1 MTHHFFFF
9 VWKPQSPPSLTLL
22 QWRTV
27 ISLITIS
34 RNVDTIISISLIC
47 PMKLMF
53 LKVTKLCVSGR
64 QTSGCLSASGT
75 VPKYDLILI
84 LFFVSGIK
92 QQNKSNICVSVLSLP
107 ALKCHF
113 QPRSKLQLL
122 LARLSPPALSLFLLL
137 EAEMFWSSAEE
148 AGPPFCNN
156 L

>member
-1 MTHHFFFF
+1 MTHHFFF
-9 VWKPQSPPSLTLL
+9 VCVETPVSPFSHP
-22 QWRTV
+22 V
-27 ISLITIS
+27 ISLITIL

-84 LFFVSGIK
+84 LFFFFGIK
-92 QQNKSNICVSVLSLP
+92 QQTKSNICVSVLSLP

-122 LARLSPPALSLFLLL
+122 LARLSPPALILFLLL

-148 AGPPFCNN
+148 TGPPFCNN